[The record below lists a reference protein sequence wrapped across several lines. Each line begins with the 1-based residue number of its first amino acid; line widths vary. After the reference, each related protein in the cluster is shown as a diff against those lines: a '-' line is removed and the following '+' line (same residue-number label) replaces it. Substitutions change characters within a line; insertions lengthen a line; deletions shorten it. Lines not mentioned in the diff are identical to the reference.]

1 MYITQ
6 QDLMSAFSERTL
18 IELSNDE
25 SRATHIDE
33 LVIDLAIE
41 YAVETIDGYLRSR
54 YVLPL
59 ANVPTIVRNI
69 ALQLARYWLYSR
81 RPEGRGIPEGVKDAY
96 KQALVELTS
105 IQSGRLHL
113 GLAESSSPD
122 LVPEPLKFQSRS
134 PVSID
139 TSGY

>member
-41 YAVETIDGYLRSR
+41 YAVETIDGY
-54 YVLPL
+54 
-59 ANVPTIVRNI
+59 
-69 ALQLARYWLYSR
+69 
-81 RPEGRGIPEGVKDAY
+81 
-96 KQALVELTS
+96 
-105 IQSGRLHL
+105 
-113 GLAESSSPD
+113 
-122 LVPEPLKFQSRS
+122 
-134 PVSID
+134 
-139 TSGY
+139 